1 MPDDEPSKRRKTD
14 FLVACG
20 CKSHYKQDPAKVR
33 VHVRIDTAK
42 KDFKKDEQNWN
53 RFGRGKEGTET
64 REQYEAWKVRK
75 RQFERLEQKG
85 PPYSE
90 DGEELRVY
98 DYNQHAADLQFALY
112 EPAGQS
118 TTQAAPT
125 RQQLAESLIDNDD
138 GSSSESDSDE
148 SAGTDVDENPEE
160 PYEESDEE
168 EVDDEARHPLDG
180 INSIEDLGTIFPKL
194 ASFASRDAEH
204 ARRARRL
211 VEDMIALFHDGSTM
225 ASLKAHYER
234 NTEICDGDTVIESGH
249 SMRQLWLRLQPSTV
263 ELYSC
268 KYGHEFGEPRSRCEH
283 ALPNGKKCKHDRIIK
298 CTHYDLREMLHFL
311 MRDKEFASNV
321 RWGLE
326 KMDPPGAPVR
336 DEVESVMQSQG
347 VKDLEERIPFRS
359 TGPNS
364 LPLLAVMMVDGFQAT
379 QTSRTIDTVRL
390 RECRDALMFGD
401 LKHASLTLSRARC
414 RFRSV
419 FPVYHPTWSRIT
431 SCLSPSS
438 TVRALPR

>member
-1 MPDDEPSKRRKTD
+1 M
-14 FLVACG
+14 
-20 CKSHYKQDPAKVR
+20 
-33 VHVRIDTAK
+33 RIDTAK
-42 KDFKKDEQNWN
+42 KDFRNDEKWWN
-53 RFGRGKEGTET
+53 KFGTGQEGTET
-64 REQYEAWKVRK
+64 RDQYEAWKVRK

-118 TTQAAPT
+118 ATRAAAA
-125 RQQLAESLIDNDD
+125 RQLLVESVTSDDD

-168 EVDDEARHPLDG
+168 EVDDEGRHHIDG

-194 ASFASRDAEH
+194 ARFASWDAEH
-204 ARRARRL
+204 GRRARRL
-211 VEDMIALFHDGSTM
+211 VEDMIVHFHEGSTM
-225 ASLKAHYER
+225 ASLEAHYER
-234 NTEICDGDTVIESGH
+234 NTAICDDDTVIESGH

-263 ELYSC
+263 ELYCC
-268 KYGHEFGEPRSRCEH
+268 KYGHEFGEPRSSCEH
-283 ALPNGKKCKHDRIIK
+283 TLPNGKKCSHDLIIK

-379 QTSRTIDTVRL
+379 QTSRTIDTVRENL
-390 RECRDALMFGD
+390 HALMFGD
-401 LKHASLTLSRARC
+401 LKHISFTLSRARC

-419 FPVYHPTWSRIT
+419 FPVYRPTWSRIT
-431 SCLSPSS
+431 SCLSPSL